1 MKLLKSLITLFA
13 IIIATNVSAQLK
25 VDAQLK
31 PRFEYRHG
39 FKTLFPDDVDP
50 AAFVSQRSRLN
61 IGYTQ
66 EKLMF
71 YLSVQDIRVWGDTP
85 QLNVAAK
92 NGFSLHQAWAQIGLS
107 ETFALKLGRQE
118 IVYDDARIFG
128 NVDWAQQGRSH
139 DLAMLKVKDGKFK
152 FDLGLAFNQDGE
164 SLVGNTLTTNTYKSF
179 QYIWLHNDWDSFS
192 GSFLLL
198 NNGRQYID
206 GADSD
211 NNETRY
217 SQTLGTHLKF
227 GKGAFQLSS
236 NLYYQFGKDV
246 ADNDLSAYLVG
257 IDASFKATDKV
268 KLGAGLEII
277 SGNDGEGPSGGKNK
291 AFSPFYGT
299 NHKFNGLMDY
309 FYVGNHANSVGLTD
323 IYISS
328 NFTLGAKSSL
338 NIALHN
344 FSTAADL
351 ADTDETQLGNELD
364 LVYTQKLQKNVTL
377 KVGYSQMFASDGM
390 EYLKNNFDGN
400 GNNWGWAMIVVNPTL
415 FNSGSN

>member
-1 MKLLKSLITLFA
+1 MKLIKPLITVFA
-13 IIIATNVSAQLK
+13 LLIVTNINAQLK

-39 FKTLFPDDVDP
+39 FKTLFPGDVDP
-50 AAFVSQRSRLN
+50 SAFVSQRSRLN

-66 EKLMF
+66 EQLMF

-85 QLNVAAK
+85 QLNVSGN

-107 ETFALKLGRQE
+107 ESIALKLGRQE
-118 IVYDDARIFG
+118 IVYDDARFFG

-152 FDLGLAFNQDGE
+152 LDFGLAFNQDGE
-164 SLVGNTLTTNTYKSF
+164 SLVGNILTTNTYKSF
-179 QYIWLHNDWDSFS
+179 QYVWLNNDWDNFS

-206 GADSD
+206 ADPD
-211 NNETRY
+211 NNDTRF
-217 SQTLGTHLKF
+217 SQTAGTHLKF
-227 GKGAFQLSS
+227 GKGAFNLSS
-236 NLYYQFGKDV
+236 NLFYQFGKDV

-257 IDASFKATDKV
+257 LDASYKVSEKV
-268 KLGAGLEII
+268 KLGVGLEIQ
-277 SGNDGEGPSGGKNK
+277 SGNDGEAPSNGENK
-291 AFSPFYGT
+291 AFTPFYGT

-309 FYVGNHANSVGLTD
+309 FFVGNHINNVGLTD

-328 NFTLGAKSSL
+328 NFKLGEKSNL
-338 NIALHN
+338 NVALHN
-344 FSTAADL
+344 FSASADL
-351 ADTDETQLGNELD
+351 IDTDETQLGTELD

-377 KVGYSQMFASDGM
+377 KAGYSQMFASDGM

-400 GNNWGWAMIVVNPTL
+400 GNNWGWVMVVINPTL
-415 FNSGSN
+415 FNSATN